1 MIKSK
6 FFIFIMIFNL
16 VNSKHVEFT
25 YLGESFKFIDSSE
38 KSEAINY
45 IANEILKGD
54 YHFDNIIF
62 NDGDIVIDIGAH
74 VGMVSIVLGKLNPAI
89 TVYAFEPIPTNYK
102 ALIENIKINNIRNV
116 FPINLAV
123 TEDGRDI
130 LMIINN
136 NDNTGGAT
144 QCLLNMSLPN
154 HDNHKVSSISINKLF
169 SVFGIN
175 KCKLMKI
182 DCEGSEHELFK
193 YDSWLDKVEFMIG
206 ELHINTFLKN
216 QGFSFKNIYEKLNKY
231 NIKNKFVEC
240 HMADY

>member
-1 MIKSK
+1 MIKLK

-16 VNSKHVEFT
+16 VNSKHVEFK

-89 TVYAFEPIPTNYK
+89 TVYAFEPIPTNYN

-116 FPINLAV
+116 FSN
-123 TEDGRDI
+123 
-130 LMIINN
+130 
-136 NDNTGGAT
+136 
-144 QCLLNMSLPN
+144 
-154 HDNHKVSSISINKLF
+154 
-169 SVFGIN
+169 
-175 KCKLMKI
+175 
-182 DCEGSEHELFK
+182 
-193 YDSWLDKVEFMIG
+193 
-206 ELHINTFLKN
+206 
-216 QGFSFKNIYEKLNKY
+216 
-231 NIKNKFVEC
+231 
-240 HMADY
+240 